1 MADQVAAK
9 KSLSQLSKREDLNNK
24 ICCDCSN
31 PNPQWASLS
40 FAIFICLQCAGVHR
54 GFGVHIRLACLRSP
68 NSVFVRSI
76 SMDTWQDDQV
86 KRMQL
91 GGNLPFKEFMQSY
104 QPVDQGGFK
113 EGASPY
119 DTYHCWAATQYREK
133 LDAALAGRDWSTSA
147 PPANFRAGSRTS
159 SPAPSTQGLRKS
171 RASTRTFNTRSDSP
185 SPSPFR
191 NSPNGTPSLA
201 ATDQK
206 SLNENYFTNLGKLN
220 DSRPDDLPPSQG
232 GRYTG
237 FGSTPPPPPN
247 QHPSYGL
254 SSANAPSLTELQ
266 QNPVAAISKGWSL
279 FTAAVA
285 GASKVVS
292 ENVIQPG
299 MEKVTD
305 PNFQA
310 SVKGYVSEAQ
320 KRALM
325 VGSTANEWSKNSLGV
340 DVADTVGGVVGT
352 VRDHVGG
359 GPTRSGYGAV
369 ALQSP
374 NDHDER
380 SGLYDADDDDLFT
393 EYHDKGQS
401 TQTSGLG
408 GGDTVAR
415 KETGKTTT
423 TSTKKSDWDDDWK
436 DF

>member
-1 MADQVAAK
+1 VAP
-9 KSLSQLSKREDLNNK
+9 LELVPTLG
-24 ICCDCSN
+24 I
-31 PNPQWASLS
+31 
-40 FAIFICLQCAGVHR
+40 
-54 GFGVHIRLACLRSP
+54 
-68 NSVFVRSI
+68 
-76 SMDTWQDDQV
+76 
-86 KRMQL
+86 QL
-91 GGNLPFKEFMQSY
+91 GGNLPFKEFIKSY

-119 DTYHCWAATQYREK
+119 DTYHCWAAAQYREKVCISSSLLPFLKIFLDFK

-147 PPANFRAGSRTS
+147 PPATFQAGSRTS

-171 RASTRTFNTRSDSP
+171 RASTRTFNARSDSP
-185 SPSPFR
+185 SPSPFG
-191 NSPNGTPSLA
+191 NSPSGTPSLA

-206 SLNENYFTNLGKLN
+206 SLNENYFANLGKLN

-237 FGSTPPPPPN
+237 FGSTPAPLSN

-266 QNPVAAISKGWSL
+266 QNPVGAISKGWSL
-279 FTAAVA
+279 FAAAVV

-299 MEKVTD
+299 VEKVTD

-310 SVKGYVSEAQ
+310 SMKGYMSEAQ
-320 KRALM
+320 KKAVM
-325 VGSTANEWSKNSLGV
+325 VGSSANEWSKHSLGV

-359 GPTRSGYGAV
+359 GPSRSGYGAL

-374 NDHDER
+374 NDHDET
-380 SGLYDADDDDLFT
+380 SGLYHEDDNDLFT
-393 EYHDKGQS
+393 EYHDNGQS
-401 TQTSGLG
+401 TQTSGLSG
-408 GGDTVAR
+408 GNAAVAS

-423 TSTKKSDWDDDWK
+423 TSQTNTKKSDWDDWK